1 MAIDKDHAARTALRL
16 LDAEGL
22 EKLTVR
28 RLARELGVQ
37 APALYW
43 HFANKRALLDQMT
56 DAMLAPAAARLDRP
70 APGQPWW
77 EWLEEILGG
86 LRRALLAHR
95 DGASVASGADLR
107 RAHALGLHAE
117 RITQVLHEA
126 GFSLADASRAAGAS
140 IHFLVGRVVEEQ
152 TRPDPEAERAV
163 LDAADFPFPFMA
175 RSMHERHASAASP
188 DDDFG
193 YALSI
198 VVAGL
203 RTLHTDAR
211 GTSDTTDSAT
221 APPPESRP

>member
-43 HFANKRALLDQMT
+43 HFANKRALLDHMT
-56 DAMLAPAAARLDRP
+56 DAMLAPAAARLGHPR
-70 APGQPWW
+70 PGQPWW
-77 EWLEEILGG
+77 EWLEETLTG

-95 DGASVASGADLR
+95 DGAAVASAADLR
-107 RAHALGLHAE
+107 RALALGLHAE
-117 RITQVLHEA
+117 RITEVLYES
-126 GFSLADASRAAGAS
+126 GFALADASRAAGAA

-152 TRPDPEAERAV
+152 SRGDAETERAMIA
-163 LDAADFPFPFMA
+163 DADFPFPFMA
-175 RSMHERHASAASP
+175 RSLHARHAAAATP

-193 YALSI
+193 YALAI
-198 VVAGL
+198 VVTGL
-203 RTLHTDAR
+203 RTLHADAA
-211 GTSDTTDSAT
+211 AT
-221 APPPESRP
+221 ATARPPESRP